1 MLSLPHQVVMRIKGD
16 KVDELLKGYIRHQ
29 GSLFIDK
36 DILWIPFLTSVR
48 AALWWEVPWTG
59 RGGLESFLP
68 CSLLCA
74 AFGSNPFT
82 LLVPRGLIFKRGLDL
97 DEWSE
102 CGHRTSSISITWKLA
117 GNVDFQSQLGAISC
131 LIGREELGVL
141 QGVHWARRREKW
153 TPRGLSLASLEVRT
167 DENCLGL
174 HLPSQFQLWGCFSGL
189 WKLIE
194 GAECADPRGSWPPSS
209 FLSSSPDGCHC
220 NSAPT
225 HISQTSQAHSQGWSQ
240 SVSGRLA
247 WDGNRVN
254 NVFLKVFYS
263 QITSLQFWGFCLVL
277 HLGIHLKIREKKST
291 VASICTK

>member
-117 GNVDFQSQLGAISC
+117 GNADFQSQLGAISC

-174 HLPSQFQLWGCFSGL
+174 HLPSQFQLWGCFSGP

-194 GAECADPRGSWPPSS
+194 REQNVQTREVPGHPPLFSPPPLMVVIVTQHQLT
-209 FLSSSPDGCHC
+209 FLRLRK
-220 NSAPT
+220 
-225 HISQTSQAHSQGWSQ
+225 HIHKGDHSLCQVDW
-240 SVSGRLA
+240 
-247 WDGNRVN
+247 
-254 NVFLKVFYS
+254 
-263 QITSLQFWGFCLVL
+263 
-277 HLGIHLKIREKKST
+277 REMGT
-291 VASICTK
+291 E